1 MFIKILFVVL
11 NIMIINSCVINPFI
25 NNDYKF
31 EGLYSSES
39 DTITVVY
46 FEDSNIRVNK
56 NTNKSL
62 IENSY
67 TAKLINE
74 LLSKNKILYAGD
86 MFYNPQ
92 QSKENNSLD
101 NSKTNDLPSRYSAHT
116 YSFARRE
123 LKDVIDELK
132 KFNVVKNIYCSI
144 NTSL

>member
-1 MFIKILFVVL
+1 MFMKILL
-11 NIMIINSCVINPFI
+11 LLLIILNSCVTNPFSS
-25 NNDYKF
+25 NDYKF
-31 EGLYSSES
+31 EGIYSTES
-39 DTITVVY
+39 DTIIVVY
-46 FEDSNIRVNK
+46 SEDSNIIVNK

-74 LLSKNKILYAGD
+74 LLSKNKIIYVGD
-86 MFYNPQ
+86 MFYNLQ
-92 QSKENNSLD
+92 DSKNINYLNNS
-101 NSKTNDLPSRYSAHT
+101 KINDLPSRYSVHT

-123 LKDVIDELK
+123 LKDVIDKLK